1 MNNGERDIDELS
13 KRSVPSSRSPEEQR
27 ITFHRLVK
35 RVSDTIR
42 AQGMKARA
50 KRTSLGG
57 ANTRPLEGFEQR
69 VLAATVALAGQGEL
83 AEITAQVN
91 QSASKPSGD
100 SAVFFTLSRLEGEG
114 FISSEYIGATETEK
128 AKVLFKVT
136 EEGEC
141 VLADASGAQARAERK
156 PDRAQPE

>member
-1 MNNGERDIDELS
+1 MNNGERGIDELS
-13 KRSVPSSRSPEEQR
+13 KSSAPSSRSPEEQR

-50 KRTSLGG
+50 ERTSLGG

-69 VLAATVALAGQGEL
+69 VLAATLALAGQGEL

-100 SAVFFTLSRLEGEG
+100 SAVYFTLSRLDGEG
-114 FISSEYIGATETEK
+114 FILFEYIQATETQK
-128 AKVLFKVT
+128 GKVLFKVT
-136 EEGEC
+136 EEGER
-141 VLADASGAQARAERK
+141 VLRGA
-156 PDRAQPE
+156 